1 MAFEAVV
8 IARERLTPSTST
20 GFTTSNIPPTKQQTE
35 YVLIQSLK
43 GDIWIRQDGETVTAA
58 TGILLPENSKVEVH
72 GYEGMIDARFI
83 DNGDSAELEC
93 IYMGRG
99 GTS

>member
-8 IARERLTPSTST
+8 IARERLTPTTST
-20 GFTTSNIPPTKQQTE
+20 GFATTNIPLTKPQTE
-35 YVLIQSLK
+35 YVLIQALK
-43 GDIWIRQDGETVTAA
+43 GTIWIRQDGSTVTAA
-58 TGILLPENSKVEVH
+58 TGIALPENSKVEVH
-72 GYEGMIDARFI
+72 GDQAMQDARFI
-83 DNGDSAELEC
+83 DDGDGAELEC